1 MYTLAT
7 FYRSKEWAQFRR
19 LFIAQSAQP
28 TTGHV
33 LCAYCG
39 APIVGAYNLVVHHVE
54 PLTDLNCNRAE
65 IALNPENCQC
75 VHFGC
80 HNKLHSRA
88 AGKRLAQKPRRV
100 HLVYGPPLAGK
111 SSWVAENMEP
121 GDLVADIDSIWHA
134 LSAQER
140 YVKPDSLKR
149 VVFHLWRELV
159 DTIRTRAGAWRTAFV
174 IAGVPRLAERERLIA
189 QINADD
195 ALLVECGIDECLR
208 RATDAQRPKE
218 WAQYVGEW
226 FERYQP
232 DRD

>member
-1 MYTLAT
+1 MQTLAT
-7 FYRSKEWAQFRR
+7 FYRSKEWEQFRR
-19 LFIAQSAQP
+19 LFIAQSTDP
-28 TTGHV
+28 TTGFV

-39 APIVGAYNLVVHHVE
+39 QPIVGAYNLVVHHVE

-65 IALNPENCQC
+65 VALNSENCQC

-88 AGKRLAQKPRRV
+88 AAKRGAPKPRRV
-100 HLVYGPPLAGK
+100 HIIYGPPLAGK

-121 GDLVADIDSIWHA
+121 GDLVADIDSIWQA
-134 LSAQER
+134 LSAQDR

-149 VVFHLWRELV
+149 TVFAVYNQLL
-159 DTIRTRAGAWRTAFV
+159 DLIRTRAGAWRTAFV
-174 IAGVPRLAERERLIA
+174 VAGVPRIAERERLMA
-189 QINADD
+189 RLDASD
-195 ALLVECGIDECLR
+195 ALLVDASANECLK
-208 RATDAQRPKE
+208 RATAAHRPKE
-218 WAQYVGEW
+218 WAQYIEEW